1 MQHFYDG
8 QIKRYLTQF
17 MRLMSSFYVQ
27 DGSGNIKQVPVRYGD
42 MSRQAAAIISKNSE
56 NIMQTAPFIS
66 CYIKDLKY
74 DRSRVQDPT
83 YVNKLNIREREFDAV
98 GNEYLNIQGANY
110 TIERLMPTPYAITFN
125 ADIWTTNTDQKFQ
138 LWEQITVLF
147 NPSMEL
153 QTTDNYID
161 WTSLSVLELTENSVF
176 ESRAIPQGT
185 NNDISVA
192 TLQFTA
198 PIWITPP
205 AKVKKLGII
214 TKIISNV
221 FAEPTGSGKSGAY
234 EDAFFGADIFRDK
247 TPSGRI
253 VVTPGDFSLLVLNNM
268 AALVPKDHSEVSDSW
283 VNVEQ
288 VPANR
293 PIWLNVLDLY
303 PGGFRP
309 GLSQLRLGKPG
320 GNEIVAYMTLNPLN
334 DAIMNLSVDIDTV
347 PANTILTDRTNAYS
361 RGTVDAIINPHTFN
375 PNTLAGKNV
384 DRRYLIL
391 EDIAINEGA
400 YAPVAWSGYNGSN
413 GYVGPSIA
421 HANDIIQWD
430 GYQWTVLFNSALT
443 KSTTYITN
451 AYTGIQYKWDGVKWS
466 KSFEGIYEN
475 TNWRMIL

>member
-1 MQHFYDG
+1 MLFFYDA
-8 QIKRYLTQF
+8 QIKRVLTQF
-17 MRLMSSFYVQ
+17 MRLMSSFSVQ

-42 MSRQAAAIISKNSE
+42 MSRQAAAIVSKNSE
-56 NIMQTAPFIS
+56 NIVQTAPFIS

-98 GNEYLNIQGANY
+98 GNEYLNTQGANY
-110 TIERLMPTPYAITFN
+110 TIERLMPTPYLITFN
-125 ADIWTTNTDQKFQ
+125 ADMWTTNTDQKFQ

-161 WTSLSVLELTENSVF
+161 WTSLSVLELTDGSVF

-185 NNDISVA
+185 NNEISVA

-221 FAEPTGSGKSGAY
+221 FTESPGSGKSGAY
-234 EDAFFGADIFRDK
+234 DDAFFGADIFKDRV
-247 TPSGRI
+247 PSGRV
-253 VVTPGDFSLLVLNNM
+253 VVTPGDFGLLVLNNM
-268 AALVPKDHSEVSDSW
+268 AALVPTDQSEVSDSW

-288 VPANR
+288 VPTNR
-293 PIWLNVLDLY
+293 PIWLQILDLY
-303 PGGFRP
+303 PGVFQP

-320 GNEIVAYMTLNPLN
+320 GNEIVATMTLNPLN
-334 DAIMNLSVDIDTV
+334 DAIMNLMFDVDTV
-347 PANTILTDRTNAYS
+347 PANTILTDRTNTYS

-375 PNTLAGKNV
+375 PNSVAGQNT
-384 DRRYLIL
+384 DRRYLVL
-391 EDIAINEGA
+391 EDIAINEGT
-400 YAPVAWSGYNGSN
+400 YAPAAWAGYTGST

-421 HANDIIQWD
+421 HANNIIQWD
-430 GYQWTVLFNSALT
+430 GYQWSVIFDSSATKTV
-443 KSTTYITN
+443 TYITN
-451 AYTGIQYKWDGVKWS
+451 AYTGIQYKWDGSQWS
-466 KSFEGIYEN
+466 KSFEGIYSN
-475 TNWRMIL
+475 LNWRLIL